1 MNLFYEVLIT
11 LTGISAFILLCC
23 FFTKYSNRLYNNRIT
38 RLDTMI
44 SLKNHK
50 RTKNKNRIVP
60 IWTISPQVLNINDNY
75 EKQDITTVSTIIE
88 FPYKNRLHEVALV
101 TI

>member
-1 MNLFYEVLIT
+1 MNLYYEVLLT
-11 LTGISAFILLCC
+11 LFGISAFILLCC
-23 FFTKYSNRLYNNRIT
+23 FFTKYSNIMIT
-38 RLDTMI
+38 
-44 SLKNHK
+44 LKNHK

-60 IWTISPQVLNINDNY
+60 IWTISPQVLNINDNN